1 MTAALAVVVAL
12 VSAATAPP
20 QVPAGFHATVYASG
34 LRAPTAL
41 VLGPTGHIYATE
53 QEGRVVSFSRGA
65 RQPRVFASGFA
76 DSTLGLT
83 WHEGRLYVADLGRV
97 SVLTDPDRDRRA
109 NGRRAILRG
118 LPHGLHQQD
127 AIVAG
132 PGGRLY
138 LGNGSTCD
146 ACRERDRRAAAILSF
161 RPDGSDLRV
170 VASGLRN
177 PYGLAFAPDRSLW
190 VTDEGRD
197 AKALNAPDELNRIVA
212 GRPYGWPSC
221 YGRSGGSG
229 CAGTEPPVVELEPHG
244 AATGLAFAP
253 KAFDPGMQG
262 DVFVA
267 MWGTYFGNAHGRYV
281 ARVDLGGSRPRV
293 TRFARGLDHPIAV
306 LFAPDGA
313 LLVADH
319 GTGIVWRIART

>member
-1 MTAALAVVVAL
+1 M
-12 VSAATAPP
+12 
-20 QVPAGFHATVYASG
+20 
-34 LRAPTAL
+34 
-41 VLGPTGHIYATE
+41 
-53 QEGRVVSFSRGA
+53 
-65 RQPRVFASGFA
+65 
-76 DSTLGLT
+76 
-83 WHEGRLYVADLGRV
+83 
-97 SVLTDPDRDRRA
+97 SVLTDPDRDRRV

-132 PGGRLY
+132 P
-138 LGNGSTCD
+138 
-146 ACRERDRRAAAILSF
+146 AAASTWATGRPATPAASAIGALRRSC
-161 RPDGSDLRV
+161 RSAPDGSDLRV

-190 VTDEGRD
+190 ATDEGRD
-197 AKALNAPDELNRIVA
+197 EKALNAPDELNRIVA

-267 MWGTYFGNAHGRYV
+267 MWGTYFG
-281 ARVDLGGSRPRV
+281 
-293 TRFARGLDHPIAV
+293 TRTAATSPASTSAARG
-306 LFAPDGA
+306 
-313 LLVADH
+313 
-319 GTGIVWRIART
+319 RE

>member
-34 LRAPTAL
+34 LRRPTAL

-97 SVLTDPDRDRRA
+97 SVLTDPDRDRRLTDVA
-109 NGRRAILRG
+109 RFCAVCRMVCTSRTPSSPARAAASIW
-118 LPHGLHQQD
+118 
-127 AIVAG
+127 
-132 PGGRLY
+132 
-138 LGNGSTCD
+138 GNGSTCD

-306 LFAPDGA
+306 PFAPDGA

-319 GTGIVWRIART
+319 GTGIVWRIARR